1 MGINICVEE
10 TMPGI
15 KRKDLLEIGELN
27 KKEILKILSLSESI
41 KKRGRDINYQPLK
54 GKTLAMIFE
63 KNSTRTRVSFEVAMW
78 QLGGYG
84 LYLNKSDLQLG
95 RGETIEDTARV
106 LSRYVDGIMIRAY
119 YHEDV
124 KKLASFASVPV
135 INGLTDYEHPCQ
147 ALADLFTIY
156 EKKRRLSGLKLAFIG
171 DGCNNM
177 ANSLIFGCAK
187 VGMDIA
193 VASPKGY
200 QPGKDVLNK
209 AKEDS
214 LMNNSKIIVTEDVIE
229 AAENADVIY
238 TDVWTS
244 MGQERE
250 AEERK
255 KVFSGYQVNGQILKK
270 AKKDVIV
277 MHCLPAHRGEEITD
291 EVLDGPNSVVFDQA
305 ENRLHVQKAILIS
318 LMI

>member
-1 MGINICVEE
+1 MGISICVEE

-15 KRKDLLEIGELN
+15 KRKDLLEIGELS

-41 KKRGRDINYQPLK
+41 KKRGRDLSYQPLK
-54 GKTLAMIFE
+54 GKTLGMIFE

-209 AKEDS
+209 AEKDS
-214 LMNNSKIIVTEDVIE
+214 LMNNSKIIVTENVME

-244 MGQERE
+244 MGQEKE

-318 LMI
+318 LMA